1 MRIAILSDTHDN
13 VWKLDSAMPHLAE
26 ADAILHCGDLCSPFV
41 TKRLIEGVKGKPV
54 YIVWGNNDG
63 DRRLHMLVAAAAENI
78 HFLGEFG
85 DLTMDGLKIA
95 LVHYPEIA
103 RPLAECGK
111 YDLVC
116 YGHDHKANE
125 EHIQRTILLNPGEL
139 HGLFG
144 RSTMAFFMTGT
155 RKVATVELGKPG

>member
-1 MRIAILSDTHDN
+1 MRIAILSDSHDN
-13 VWKLDSAMPHLAE
+13 VWKLDCAMPHLSE
-26 ADAILHCGDLCSPFV
+26 ADAILHCGDICSPFV
-41 TKRLIEGVKGKPV
+41 VKRLIEGVKGKPV

-63 DRRLHMLVAAAAENI
+63 DRRLHMLTAAAAPNI

-85 DLTMDGLKIA
+85 DLTFDGLKVA

-111 YDLVC
+111 FDLVC

-125 EHIQRTILLNPGEL
+125 EHLGRTILLNPGEL
-139 HGLFG
+139 HGLNG
-144 RSTMAFFMTGT
+144 RSTMALFMTGT
-155 RKVATVELGKPG
+155 RKAATVDLGKPG

>member
-13 VWKLDSAMPHLAE
+13 VWMLDRAMPHLAE
-26 ADAILHCGDLCSPFV
+26 SDAVLHCGDLCSAFV

-63 DRRLHMLVAAAAENI
+63 DRLLHLKTAAAAENI
-78 HFLGEFG
+78 RFLGEFG
-85 DLTMDGLKIA
+85 DLTLDGLKIA
-95 LVHYPEIA
+95 LTHYPQVA
-103 RPLAECGK
+103 RPLAECGRF
-111 YDLVC
+111 DLVC

-125 EHIQRTILLNPGEL
+125 ERLDRTVLLNPGEL

-144 RSTMAFFMTGT
+144 KSTIALFITKT
-155 RKVATVELGKPG
+155 KKVATIDLGPRC